1 MVLALR
7 FKAVKGFSRGRSLV
21 GFQERAAPQI
31 DQGVRLFGP
40 RSHSAARAVIF
51 KAAPHEHLI
60 IGQQRC
66 RQRIACKALHTLPV
80 KSEFHSLSAVDQT
93 TAFGQTGAHL

>member
-7 FKAVKGFSRGRSLV
+7 FKTVKGFGRGRPLV

-31 DQGVRLFGP
+31 DQGVRLFGA
-40 RSHSAARAVIF
+40 RSHSTARAVIF
-51 KAAPHEHLI
+51 KAAPHQHLV

-66 RQRIACKALHTLPV
+66 RQRIARKTLQTLAIEG
-80 KSEFHSLSAVDQT
+80 EFHSLSAVDQT